1 MSIQEK
7 VVELKK
13 IIDLVIHLLPEIVS
27 LVKELILS
35 IREIKGV

>member
-27 LVKELILS
+27 LVKELIVS